1 MLILYFK
8 ESFGVTIGITALLF
22 FNSFINFFN
31 KFIEKFGLAASCIK
45 TLLGL
50 YLLIYLRA
58 IIDDND
64 LSLPP
69 FITAIFFEYFFLIC
83 LGLLTTKIIF
93 LNNFDLIAFS
103 SECSNNSLFLYKK
116 YLVLNTDG
124 KITLDELLD
133 SVDEVKE
140 KAEEAKEEIE
150 KIEKTL
156 DSHNVAEL
164 KEKLKEAG
172 LSVKGKKADLVARLE
187 AHMGEA

>member
-1 MLILYFK
+1 MNNTTTETCMNALNETIDCIPLDSSSLLDDIELILL
-8 ESFGVTIGITALLF
+8 S
-22 FNSFINFFN
+22 
-31 KFIEKFGLAASCIK
+31 LAALVGI
-45 TLLGL
+45 GV
-50 YLLIYLRA
+50 
-58 IIDDND
+58 
-64 LSLPP
+64 
-69 FITAIFFEYFFLIC
+69 
-83 LGLLTTKIIF
+83 
-93 LNNFDLIAFS
+93 
-103 SECSNNSLFLYKK
+103 FLYKK
-116 YLVLNTDG
+116 YLVLSADG

-156 DSHNVAEL
+156 DSHNVSEL

>member
-1 MLILYFK
+1 MNNTTNTTKETCLNALNETIDCIALDSSSLLDDIELIL
-8 ESFGVTIGITALLF
+8 
-22 FNSFINFFN
+22 
-31 KFIEKFGLAASCIK
+31 
-45 TLLGL
+45 
-50 YLLIYLRA
+50 
-58 IIDDND
+58 
-64 LSLPP
+64 LSLVALAG
-69 FITAIFFEYFFLIC
+69 I
-83 LGLLTTKIIF
+83 GV
-93 LNNFDLIAFS
+93 
-103 SECSNNSLFLYKK
+103 FLYKK
-116 YLVLNTDG
+116 YLVLNADG

-164 KEKLKEAG
+164 KGKLKEAG

>member
-1 MLILYFK
+1 MNNTTNTTKETCLNALNETIDCIALDSSSLLDDIELIL
-8 ESFGVTIGITALLF
+8 
-22 FNSFINFFN
+22 
-31 KFIEKFGLAASCIK
+31 
-45 TLLGL
+45 
-50 YLLIYLRA
+50 
-58 IIDDND
+58 
-64 LSLPP
+64 LSLVALAG
-69 FITAIFFEYFFLIC
+69 I
-83 LGLLTTKIIF
+83 GV
-93 LNNFDLIAFS
+93 
-103 SECSNNSLFLYKK
+103 FLYKK
-116 YLVLNTDG
+116 YLVLNADG

-140 KAEEAKEEIE
+140 KAEEAKKEIE